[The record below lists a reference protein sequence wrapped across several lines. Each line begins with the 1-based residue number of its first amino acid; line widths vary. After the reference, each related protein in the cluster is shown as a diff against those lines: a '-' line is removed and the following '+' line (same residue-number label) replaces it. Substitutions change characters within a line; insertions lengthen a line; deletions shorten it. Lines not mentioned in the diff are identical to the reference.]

1 MFYIEKTLKLQL
13 GIELKSLSFH
23 FISRY
28 RVDFVNKITEVEV
41 SSTDSKAS
49 FEAKGGAC
57 SFVSFIELRD
67 APSFH
72 ECAVTWI
79 WDKLTSSEHNV
90 FYGLKVIK
98 DERSGV

>member
-1 MFYIEKTLKLQL
+1 MFYIEKTLKLQS

-28 RVDFVNKITEVEV
+28 RVDFVNKITEVEI

-57 SFVSFIELRD
+57 SFVSFIALQD
-67 APSFH
+67 VPSFH
-72 ECAVTWI
+72 ECALTWI
-79 WDKLTSSEHNV
+79 WDKLTSSEHTV
-90 FYGLKVIK
+90 FYGLQVKK
-98 DERSGV
+98 DELSRL